1 MIEALFEVLA
11 YIIFEVIALSIIEF
25 LLKPVFRFLKLP
37 IVDETFNI
45 LAKILG
51 FVLIGLIIWGF
62 FQYFIH

>member
-1 MIEALFEVLA
+1 MLEAFFEFLFYVF
-11 YIIFEVIALSIIEF
+11 FEIIALSIIEI

-51 FVLIGLIIWGF
+51 FVLIGLITWGF
-62 FQYFIH
+62 FQFYIS